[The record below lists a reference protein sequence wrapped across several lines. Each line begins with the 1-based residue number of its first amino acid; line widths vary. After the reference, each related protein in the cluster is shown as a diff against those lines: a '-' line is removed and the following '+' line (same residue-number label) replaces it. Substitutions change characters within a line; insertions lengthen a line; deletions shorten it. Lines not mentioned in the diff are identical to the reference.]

1 MSEQPSSGGAHPA
14 PLVAIVGR
22 PNVGKSTLFNRLVRR
37 RTAITHPTPG
47 VTRDIVEEVVT
58 LRDRRILFADT
69 GGLSREG
76 DALVHLVARRSIGI
90 LSRADLIL
98 FVVDVTDLT
107 PEDEEFA
114 EELMPHREK
123 VVLVANKVDSE
134 KREELLGECYTLGF
148 DTLLPVSA
156 EHGRGIEE
164 LQDALLAAL
173 PEPETLAEET
183 AEGPTMPAV
192 PRVAILGQPNT
203 GKSTL
208 LNALLGEERAL
219 VSEIPGTTRDRVSS
233 LVNWKGRDLVMVDT
247 AGIRR
252 KSRVSDDLE
261 YYSVN
266 RSIHSIDEADII
278 LLMID
283 AEKGLAA
290 QDKKIASLAVDRGRG
305 VVLVLNKWD
314 LVPQLPNAF
323 RAVKDRIEYLFP
335 VLHFAPVV
343 AISAHTGEN
352 LDQLIKTVFGVYAE
366 LNRRVDTG
374 PLNRSFQRWVDKYP
388 PPVVRGGRIKLRY
401 ITQVSA
407 NPVTFVVFTNRKGL
421 TQEYISYLKNQIR
434 KEIGFAD
441 VPVRIDVRTRD
452 VEPRGKTGR

>member
-1 MSEQPSSGGAHPA
+1 MSPHDNTRVAHPA

-47 VTRDIVEEVVT
+47 VTRDIVEEVVS
-58 LRDRRILFADT
+58 LGSRRVLFADT

-76 DALVHLVARRSIGI
+76 DALMHLVAQRSIGI
-90 LSRADLIL
+90 LGRADLIL

-114 EELMPHREK
+114 QELIPHRDK
-123 VVLVANKVDSE
+123 VVVVANKVDSE
-134 KREELLGECYTLGF
+134 KREQLLGECYSLGF
-148 DTLLPVSA
+148 ATVLPVSA
-156 EHGRGIEE
+156 EHGRGMEE
-164 LQDALLAAL
+164 LHDAVLAAL
-173 PEPETLAEET
+173 PEPEET
-183 AEGPTMPAV
+183 EGEGDDMPSPVV

-233 LVNWKGRDLVMVDT
+233 LVNWKGKELVMVDT

-266 RSIHSIDEADII
+266 RSIHSIDEADIV
-278 LLMID
+278 LLMVD
-283 AEKGLAA
+283 AEKGLAS
-290 QDKKIASLAVDRGRG
+290 QDKKIASLAVEKGRG
-305 VVLVLNKWD
+305 VILVLNKWD

-323 RAVKDRIEYLFP
+323 RAIKDRIEYLFP

-352 LDQLIKTVFGVYAE
+352 LDNLIQTVFGVYTR
-366 LNRRVDTG
+366 LNHRVDTG
-374 PLNRSFQRWVDKYP
+374 PLNRAFQRWVDKNP

-407 NPVTFVVFTNRKGL
+407 NPVTFVAFTNRKGL
-421 TQEYISYLKNQIR
+421 TQEYIGYLKNQVR
-434 KEIGFAD
+434 KDIGFAD
-441 VPVRIDVRTRD
+441 VPIRLDVRTRD
-452 VEPRGKTGR
+452 LEARGRTGR

>member
-1 MSEQPSSGGAHPA
+1 MLLHDNTRVAHPA

-47 VTRDIVEEVVT
+47 VTRDIVEEVVS
-58 LRDRRILFADT
+58 LGSRRVLFADT

-76 DALVHLVARRSIGI
+76 DALMHLVAQRSIGI
-90 LSRADLIL
+90 LARADLIL

-114 EELMPHREK
+114 QELIPYRDR
-123 VVLVANKVDSE
+123 VLVVANKVDSE
-134 KREELLGECYTLGF
+134 KREELLGECYSLGF
-148 DTLLPVSA
+148 AAVLPVSA
-156 EHGRGIEE
+156 EHGRGMDE
-164 LQDALLAAL
+164 LHDAVLTAL
-173 PEPETLAEET
+173 PEPKEF
-183 AEGPTMPAV
+183 EGEGDDSVPPPVV

-233 LVNWKGRDLVMVDT
+233 LVNWKGKELVMVDT

-266 RSIHSIDEADII
+266 RSIHSIDEADIV
-278 LLMID
+278 LLMVD
-283 AEKGLAA
+283 AEKGLAS
-290 QDKKIASLAVDRGRG
+290 QDKKIASLAVEKGRG

-314 LVPQLPNAF
+314 LVPPLPNAF
-323 RAVKDRIEYLFP
+323 RAIKDRIEYLFP

-343 AISAHTGEN
+343 PISAHTGEN
-352 LDQLIKTVFGVYAE
+352 LDKLIQTVFGVYTH
-366 LNRRVDTG
+366 LNHRVDTG
-374 PLNRSFQRWVDKYP
+374 PLNRSFQRWVDRYP

-421 TQEYISYLKNQIR
+421 TQEYISYLKNHIR
-434 KEIGFAD
+434 KEIGFTD
-441 VPVRIDVRTRD
+441 VPIRLDVRTRD
-452 VEPRGKTGR
+452 VEPRGRTGR